1 MILKEYDIRLNIK
14 RSQKQDYIEVVQG
27 DYETNIF
34 NIQITD
40 NLEPYNLTGLSVE
53 IAFAKPDNTTV
64 LQDEDNGV
72 TIEDAEQGKI
82 KVVLKTNTIAAAGK
96 VYAEVRIKDGDMILT
111 TARFDFFVRR
121 AIFGDDTI
129 KSKDEWPLY
138 EQLLE
143 AAENENERIDN
154 ENTRIQNETQRE
166 NQEIIRQQNEQ
177 DRTTAESARNVAES
191 DRQTNEQSRINNES
205 IRQQQESD
213 RMVNE
218 QERINAEEQRISA
231 ESERLSAENER
242 ISREQERIE
251 NENTRVANEAERQL
265 AEQER
270 INAENMRISN
280 ETTRQSNEQARINAE
295 LERQTNEQLR
305 REQEDYRQASIA
317 DIENR
322 WNQLTTAQQQDAEV
336 IDARTSTIKEKTFP
350 TLNARLEEIEQDVNK
365 PVYSD
370 TITIEGGIG
379 SIPSNAEGQVSG
391 VKIQGLT
398 ATNIIENGN
407 FLDGTSGWG
416 VHDNSTTLS
425 VSNNTLIATGT
436 GNFTNVTCHRRFNAN
451 ILQTGHKYYVRAIF
465 RVTNSE
471 CTRIKIEFRSS
482 TIQEVAG
489 QNNPVANQWYT
500 LSGIITALGTYPAPY
515 VRIVANY
522 PDAATAAGKVTEIR
536 EVIAIDLTV
545 HGLENKTKEELD
557 RMFPY
562 YWNGTNSTVCA
573 GRIKIVRKN
582 LFHPK
587 HALKNPRY
595 SIMEYLGV
603 QCLSWIA
610 SSNMGSVKNGEQYGL
625 FMDGMFEKGKQ
636 YMIIVDMAVSSDE
649 AYLCW
654 FYDDGTYQRTQPS
667 QTVDSFTRIISTSEA
682 GKNVVGIGGMWNA
695 GQRVYVR
702 LDTFQIQKADVSQ
715 EYEPYMESNTYFVA
729 KDPETDE
736 ILQLRSVPSGA
747 KDEISVTE
755 GKLIKRVSDWINLWE
770 LEWSKHFASETENYW
785 CMQNNDMFPNS
796 VISFY
801 EDNITIVNY
810 PHVVIP
816 SGATYE
822 AYDGYAIRK
831 NRENFRIKIPKSE
844 IDGTIDNAKAKAW
857 LQQNQVTL
865 IYQLAEPITYPV
877 NIEGEP
883 IIYPNGTIYIEP
895 YIADMFE
902 YNDGI
907 TFDYPVSEIDKIKGI
922 VDGKWVELD
931 NEYTL
936 SEDGLTLTIEGV
948 ENGQQIKVYA
958 PIQEGESTIGTL
970 DITVPCNLKA
980 QVRGN
985 MKMAQLAHDKIVD
998 LNDFTVAMLL
1008 NHEIRLTTLE
1018 TMQGGN

>member
-1 MILKEYDIRLNIK
+1 MILKEYDIRLDIK

-379 SIPSNAEGQVSG
+379 SIPSNAEGQISG
-391 VKIQGLT
+391 VELKGLT
-398 ATNIIENGN
+398 ATNLVKNGDFRN
-407 FLDGTSGWG
+407 GISQWNNIDATM
-416 VHDNSTTLS
+416 S
-425 VSNNTLIATGT
+425 VSDNTLIVK
-436 GNFTNVTCHRRFNAN
+436 GNGNSNFPRVTQGVNLYEGR
-451 ILQTGHKYYVRAIF
+451 KYYVSVKVK
-465 RVTNSE
+465 VTNNV
-471 CTRIKIEFRSS
+471 CK
-482 TIQEVAG
+482 TISVYFGGGGDVHLPQLK
-489 QNNPVANQWYT
+489 NPVENQIYNI
-500 LSGIITALGTYPAPY
+500 SGILEIEKGATNIPSGLFVRHTYEDAETANGSTME
-515 VRIVANY
+515 VRDVIV
-522 PDAATAAGKVTEIR
+522 
-536 EVIAIDLTV
+536 IDLTA
-545 HGLENKTKEELD
+545 HGLEDKTVKELDAMFPHYFDGTKSTLSAFRIRSVSEDESQESVVYVLAKDDEGNIEEL
-557 RMFPY
+557 RSLP
-562 YWNGTNSTVCA
+562 NGT
-573 GRIKIVRKN
+573 
-582 LFHPK
+582 
-587 HALKNPRY
+587 
-595 SIMEYLGV
+595 
-603 QCLSWIA
+603 
-610 SSNMGSVKNGEQYGL
+610 
-625 FMDGMFEKGKQ
+625 
-636 YMIIVDMAVSSDE
+636 
-649 AYLCW
+649 
-654 FYDDGTYQRTQPS
+654 
-667 QTVDSFTRIISTSEA
+667 
-682 GKNVVGIGGMWNA
+682 
-695 GQRVYVR
+695 
-702 LDTFQIQKADVSQ
+702 
-715 EYEPYMESNTYFVA
+715 
-729 KDPETDE
+729 
-736 ILQLRSVPSGA
+736 
-747 KDEISVTE
+747 KDEVRVNE
-755 GKLIKRVSDWINLWE
+755 GKVIKRVSDEVVIDGSLN
-770 LEWSKHFASETENYW
+770 WSAFLVAGENQDSYR
-785 CMQNNDMFPNS
+785 MALSSNSAKAIFPNAYLGEIAEGYMVGRNDVHS
-796 VISFY
+796 FISGNFTTASGKPY
-801 EDNITIVNY
+801 KIGFNETGDFFITIDKAYLDTNY
-810 PHVVIP
+810 E
-816 SGATYE
+816 GTWT
-822 AYDGYAIRK
+822 GFK
-831 NRENFRIKIPKSE
+831 NYL
-844 IDGTIDNAKAKAW
+844 NAHPI
-857 LQQNQVTL
+857 TL
-865 IYQLAEPITYPV
+865 NYQLAEPITYPV
-877 NIEGEP
+877 NIEGEV
-883 IIYPNGTIYIEP
+883 IAYPNGTVYIEP

-907 TFDYPVSEIDKIKGI
+907 TFDYPVEIDKIKGI

-958 PIQEGESTIGTL
+958 PIQEGESTIGAL